1 MMRGTTRG
9 TAGGLAVIAILAL
22 GTSLLVSWKMRGDAS
37 HLRALLTAEIDRG
50 SLVGLGRAQA
60 IGRRVVLADP
70 RDAESA
76 ALLAF
81 TGALLATEFGQGT
94 INEAESAAALAEQ
107 NGATGASPAAPI
119 AGAARALVALRRGD
133 AARALELATAAASA
147 ASNGPHARCALGR
160 VRAAEGDLVGAS
172 HALEAAMV
180 EAPGFLPAR
189 IAWAEVRLDLGDA
202 AAAEAVLAPLVARAP
217 EDIRARLLLEEAS
230 QAVASPV
237 GAPTIH
243 VAVDLESTCGANGA
257 LTPYLVAGCALAWSS
272 RARMA
277 GDHLRASTQAQ
288 TAARVIPDE
297 PRMLARAAQLL
308 AQAGLV
314 DRADKLLERASRYA
328 APQAPEVVWAR
339 LAVTLGHGRA
349 VTPPPGARP
358 FNATT
363 RVLAARAAFAVGG
376 AGALDAGARRL
387 RRARRRRRRRPPPAP
402 NARRAPSGCAVGH
415 GAPPRFGRPPA
426 RATELRAAVR
436 RRSARAARRR
446 SAGRGR
452 APLARARGSRRR
464 LPRRRRVRRR
474 AAGPQASRRR
484 RGVRHAARRRRRLH
498 RSAARALT
506 SVSRGPLTPRRT

>member
-9 TAGGLAVIAILAL
+9 TAGGLAVIVILAV

-94 INEAESAAALAEQ
+94 IIEAESAAALAEQ

-133 AARALELATAAASA
+133 AARALELATAAAA
-147 ASNGPHARCALGR
+147 ATNDGPAARCALGR
-160 VRAAEGDLVGAS
+160 VRAAAGDLVGAS

-202 AAAEAVLAPLVARAP
+202 AAAETVLAPLVARAP

-237 GAPTIH
+237 GAPTTH
-243 VAVDLESTCGANGA
+243 VAVDLESTCGVNGA
-257 LTPYLVAGCALAWSS
+257 LAPYVVAGCALAWSA
-272 RARMA
+272 RARLA
-277 GDHLRASTQAQ
+277 GDRLRASTQAQ

-297 PRMLARAAQLL
+297 PRMLSRAAQLL

-349 VTPPPGARP
+349 VTAPPGARP

-376 AGALDAGARRL
+376 AGALRTALDGFGARVVDADADLRL
-387 RRARRRRRRRPPPAP
+387 LRTLVTRPDDAPSATALPPASGGPPPA
-402 NARRAPSGCAVGH
+402 RPSAAQQYVDG
-415 GAPPRFGRPPA
+415 
-426 RATELRAAVR
+426 LRARLAGDQQ
-436 RRSARAARRR
+436 AAAEHL
-446 SAGRGR
+446 SHALAGH
-452 APLARARGSRRR
+452 ADAC
-464 LPRRRRVRRR
+464 R
-474 AAGPQASRRR
+474 AAGEYIAALRALK
-484 RGVRHAARRRRRLH
+484 RHAD
-498 RSAARALT
+498 AAVFVTLRADDAGCIDL
-506 SVSRGPLTPRRT
+506 PPAP